1 MGNIL
6 HHQKWL
12 TSYCAISGYVD
23 YCDRPTGNADEAEAC
38 LSESCISRA
47 EVSCSVYSG
56 THSDVSA
63 TLRDLQQTTTTKNNS
78 PQSLKNFT
86 WPCRSSHSARVSLEP
101 RRTLIKP
108 SISRE
113 HLRNN
118 ISIYYKTTDRPSLVL
133 SANIQS
139 ICALIS
145 QHRHLYQ
152 H

>member
-1 MGNIL
+1 MLIIATGL
-6 HHQKWL
+6 QVTLMKQKRVL
-12 TSYCAISGYVD
+12 D
-23 YCDRPTGNADEAEAC
+23 AC

-118 ISIYYKTTDRPSLVL
+118 ISIYYKTADRPSLLL
-133 SANIQS
+133 SARAYVHWFPS
-139 ICALIS
+139 IDICIS
-145 QHRHLYQ
+145 ISVTHTHLQLTDRQQH
-152 H
+152 